1 MDLLGASHWLGQT
14 SAGEVVDPDA
24 AVVGDAVVGATVV
37 GAMSNKKTF
46 QKELPII
53 LTVSKGNL

>member
-1 MDLLGASHWLGQT
+1 MMWICLGPPTGWHKLQLVKWWILMLLLLEMLLLDL
-14 SAGEVVDPDA
+14 
-24 AVVGDAVVGATVV
+24 
-37 GAMSNKKTF
+37 SNKNTF